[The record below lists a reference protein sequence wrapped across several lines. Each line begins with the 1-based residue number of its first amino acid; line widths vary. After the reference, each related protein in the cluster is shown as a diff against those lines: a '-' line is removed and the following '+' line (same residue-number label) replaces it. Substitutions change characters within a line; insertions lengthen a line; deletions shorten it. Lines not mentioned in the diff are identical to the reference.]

1 MINPTSGTIKCN
13 FKVKFGLQRVWHDS
27 WGSLK
32 FLWWICMRVA
42 CGDRDQEDEG
52 QFWIFQ
58 TRKRKLL
65 AYCMNYCHKDGQ
77 KDELWLL
84 WSSSW
89 TGPSSCPYGECIGAT
104 FSMIIDLNHTKG
116 SLLLLTLSNGV
127 WSFLCG
133 AVVFHSYVLPHDE
146 PSTPNQASFELQVR
160 LGDETFWISWTAK
173 NITLVF
179 QDVLTLKR
187 RPMDLQSV

>member
-89 TGPSSCPYGECIGAT
+89 TGPSSCPYVECIGAT

-116 SLLLLTLSNGV
+116 SLCFSFFLMVSEVSCVVLLYFTHMYYLMMNRRLQTKHHSN
-127 WSFLCG
+127 CK
-133 AVVFHSYVLPHDE
+133 YD
-146 PSTPNQASFELQVR
+146 
-160 LGDETFWISWTAK
+160 
-173 NITLVF
+173 
-179 QDVLTLKR
+179 
-187 RPMDLQSV
+187 